1 MTAACPD
8 RFDQILLSG
17 YLDGEL
23 TQAGAQRVRI
33 HLEDCAACRESY
45 DELRTL
51 REATM
56 TTRLEG
62 PETREWDESPR
73 GMISLTTRTL
83 GWTLGIAWVLLLISH
98 TLWQMWCG
106 THGLLERTL
115 IFGGVSRG
123 VGWLVL
129 IVWAVGTAGFGLWQL
144 ATGPENL
151 AEKLMVFGGLFG
163 VALLFGS
170 ILLDRLKTARTD
182 RYREVQK

>member
-56 TTRLEG
+56 TTRLDE
-62 PETREWDESPR
+62 PRDVQWDERP
-73 GMISLTTRTL
+73 T
-83 GWTLGIAWVLLLISH
+83 
-98 TLWQMWCG
+98 
-106 THGLLERTL
+106 GLFSGL
-115 IFGGVSRG
+115 SRG